1 MVGELVMT
9 SILITGS
16 NGYIARNIASRLKN
30 CEITFTNRTN
40 LNPINTEEVD
50 NFFKDKYFDVVLH
63 TAIKGGT
70 RLTPDENEI
79 VYQNC
84 LMHFNILKNQDRY
97 GKYISFGSGAEF
109 DRATD
114 IDEYSAFENCLPKDA
129 YGMSKWFI
137 ANSGDFHQ
145 KFYNIRIFNIFNE
158 DELPSRMIKGNIFR
172 YINKENMIIHQDKYM
187 DFMYFDDFMQIINF
201 YIENED
207 CPKSI
212 NCCYKEKYLLSD
224 IASFINNLSDHKVN
238 IEILNETL
246 GNSYIGKFELD
257 DYSIKVNNLENGIEA
272 CYDYYLKNG
281 Q

>member
-1 MVGELVMT
+1 MK

-30 CEITFTNRTN
+30 CEVTLTNRTN

-70 RLTPDENEI
+70 RLAPDENEI

-84 LMHFNILKNQDRY
+84 LMHFNFLKNQDRY

-114 IDEYSAFENCLPKDA
+114 IDEYSVFEKSLPKDA

-137 ANSGDFHQ
+137 ANSGNYHQ

-172 YINKENMIIHQDKYM
+172 YKNKENMIIHQDKYM

-201 YIENED
+201 YIENKD

-224 IASFINNLSDHKVN
+224 IANIINNLSDHKVN
-238 IEILNETL
+238 IEIQNESL
-246 GNSYIGKFELD
+246 GNSYIGKFELE
-257 DYSIKVNNLENGIEA
+257 DYSINVNNLENGIEA